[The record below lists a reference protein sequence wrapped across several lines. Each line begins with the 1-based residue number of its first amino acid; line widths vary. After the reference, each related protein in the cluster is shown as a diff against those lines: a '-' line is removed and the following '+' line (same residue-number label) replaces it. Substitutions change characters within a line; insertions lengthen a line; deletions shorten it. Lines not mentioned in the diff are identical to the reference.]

1 LQDSES
7 AGIRGAGAE
16 VLIISAD
23 VANHAQMQAAI
34 AQSLKRFGKIHGV
47 IHAGGCWH
55 DST

>member
-7 AGIRGAGAE
+7 AGIRGARAE

-34 AQSLKRFGKIHGV
+34 AQSLKRFGKV
-47 IHAGGCWH
+47 S
-55 DST
+55 STLPELRVLA

>member
-1 LQDSES
+1 LQDSEQ
-7 AGIRGAGAE
+7 ALEALGAE

-47 IHAGGCWH
+47 IHAGVL
-55 DST
+55 